1 MRIIKIEHEEA
12 QELYEYLIEEYTDH
26 LEERGSVMQLSKE
39 YLDRD
44 RKLSRL
50 ISSLAFKLNKE

>member
-26 LEERGSVMQLSKE
+26 LEKRGSVMQLSKE